1 MTGGGPATA
10 GPEERPD
17 AAGPFPAVG
26 ARRALLGAAA
36 AFALALLLGWLFA
49 RAVPVLVD
57 TDSYYHL
64 AVARLVADEGFP
76 GELAAARFSLLRDG
90 FPDKEPLFHLLLAPF
105 AGEDRSTAG
114 GRLALALL
122 VAALAGVTALSAAE
136 LAGPWALL
144 FPAFLAVAALDLSDR
159 LLRLR
164 PELLALLWILLA
176 ARSVWRG
183 EDRRVGLW
191 AALFAAS
198 YTAFQA
204 FLGLACAWCAVRWLH
219 RRRFPWALGLYAVL
233 GTAVGLLVHPAFPR
247 NLEVWAVQNVYLFDF
262 VESIGAGGAELRPAT
277 LAAVA
282 ERNLGFW
289 LALAVALLALLAR
302 RGGGPAAPDRALARD
317 TLLVGAIAFGA
328 LYVEM
333 WRFGLY
339 FFPLAGLAA
348 LAALGPGGL
357 AARLLPLRGP
367 RLPVGAALGLCGLV
381 ALPGAIGMGRFYLDR
396 SAPGPSRE
404 AEWRAFGDAVPAAA
418 RVAAP
423 WGQAQAYFFFAPQ
436 ASYLNFLDPVLM
448 AFPHPREAALERAL
462 FRGDE
467 PDLALAVGAGLDS
480 DHLAFSR
487 FAAPARLRARAAG
500 DPRLVEVYAGY
511 NLLYRVE
518 PPPAGMF
525 LVDWTVRPDG
535 PAGAGVAPRPYPRSD
550 EEEARRL
557 EAFVDGARLGGGC
570 LHFSRRERS
579 ASPWRGEI
587 APYGPTRLE
596 VDGRPLIALGQG
608 LGAVLGQGAVVELP
622 AGETELG
629 VRTCPDEATGRVGFF
644 FRRLEPASGP
654 AAGG

>member
-1 MTGGGPATA
+1 MTGGGPAAPGPEGWPDPA
-10 GPEERPD
+10 GPL
-17 AAGPFPAVG
+17 PAVG
-26 ARRALLGAAA
+26 GRRALLGTVA

-64 AVARLVADEGFP
+64 AVARVVAEDGFP
-76 GELAAARFSLLRDG
+76 RELPWARFSLLRDG

-114 GRLALALL
+114 GRLALAIL
-122 VAALAGVTALSAAE
+122 VAALAGATALSAVE
-136 LAGPWALL
+136 LAGGRALL
-144 FPAFLAVAALDLSDR
+144 FPAFLVIAALDLSDR

-176 ARSVWRG
+176 ARSVWRR

-204 FLGLACAWCAVRWLH
+204 FLGLAFAWCAVRWYH
-219 RRRFPWALGLYAVL
+219 QRRFPWALGLYALL
-233 GTAVGLLVHPAFPR
+233 GTAVGLLLHPAFPG
-247 NLEVWAVQNVYLFDF
+247 NLEMWAVVNVHLFGF
-262 VESIGAGGAELRPAT
+262 VEELAAGGAELQPAT

-289 LALAVALLALLAR
+289 LALAVVLVAR
-302 RGGGPAAPDRALARD
+302 RGTGPVAPDRALARD
-317 TLLVGAIAFGA
+317 VLLAGAIAFGL
-328 LYVEM
+328 LYVQM

-348 LAALGPGGL
+348 LAVLGPRGL
-357 AARLLPLRGP
+357 AAGLPPVGGR
-367 RLPVGAALGLCGLV
+367 RLPVGVALGLCALV
-381 ALPGAIGMGRFYLDR
+381 ALPGAVGMGRFYLDR

-404 AEWRAFGDAVPAAA
+404 AEWRAFGDAVPPGA

-436 ASYLNFLDPVLM
+436 ANYLNFLDPVLM

-462 FRGDE
+462 FQGEE
-467 PDLALAVGAGLDS
+467 PDVALAVGAGLDS

-487 FAAPARLRARAAG
+487 FAAPSRLRARASG

-511 NLLYRVE
+511 NLLYRIE
-518 PPPAGMF
+518 PPPADIF
-525 LVDWTVRPDG
+525 LVDWAVRPDG
-535 PAGAGVAPRPYPRSD
+535 PAGAGVAPRPYPR
-550 EEEARRL
+550 
-557 EAFVDGARLGGGC
+557 GA
-570 LHFSRRERS
+570 
-579 ASPWRGEI
+579 
-587 APYGPTRLE
+587 
-596 VDGRPLIALGQG
+596 
-608 LGAVLGQGAVVELP
+608 
-622 AGETELG
+622 
-629 VRTCPDEATGRVGFF
+629 
-644 FRRLEPASGP
+644 
-654 AAGG
+654 